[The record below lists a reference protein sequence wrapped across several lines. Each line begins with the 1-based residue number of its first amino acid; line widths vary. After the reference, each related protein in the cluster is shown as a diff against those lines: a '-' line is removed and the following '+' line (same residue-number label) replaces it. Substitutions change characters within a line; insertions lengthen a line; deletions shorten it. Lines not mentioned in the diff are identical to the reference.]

1 MAMFAKSC
9 VSAGVNSF
17 ETGSDLA
24 RQIRE
29 GFGPQPLSVI
39 LAYATVNHDQDALVR
54 GIRELAGPGVAIIG
68 CSGQGVM
75 ARGLVIEDGYVAG
88 AMGLGGESL
97 RGISRS
103 VEQINVD
110 SASKGTALGVAL
122 KAGSPEPL
130 KVVIVHYD
138 PLCGAEVDAFLRAL
152 HDEVGCLLIGG
163 AAAEYWGPMLDT
175 FQYIDG
181 TVLKAAAVAVGLSG
195 TFTAESEVSHGTQP
209 IGIEMTVTESQGN
222 SVMAFDGRP
231 ALDVWQE
238 LCRAAP
244 AEIAE
249 SGAIGIGLPT
259 NDSAAHRV
267 RCAFGVDPRT
277 SSVIFQAGL
286 APGTRV
292 LVHHRTVGSVLE
304 STAAM
309 GRRLAERTAGQRVRA
324 VLGFEC
330 GARTKPFLGN
340 EMTIKETLALQACL
354 GDDVEWLGPL
364 VWGEVFVLD
373 GCAGFANFAYP
384 VLVLAD

>member
-29 GFGPQPLSVI
+29 GFGQQPLSVI

-75 ARGLVIEDGYVAG
+75 ARGLVVEDGYVAG

-97 RGISRS
+97 RGTSRS

-110 SASKGTALGVAL
+110 SAAKGTALGVAL

-152 HDEVGCLLIGG
+152 HDEVACPLIGG
-163 AAAEYWGPMLDT
+163 AAAEYWGPMLET

-181 TVLKAAAVAVGLSG
+181 RVLTAGAVAVGLSG
-195 TFTAESEVSHGTQP
+195 TFTAEIEVSHGTQP

-222 SVMAFDGRP
+222 NVMAFDGRP

-238 LCRAAP
+238 LSSAAP

-259 NDSAAHRV
+259 NDPAAYRV
-267 RCAFGVDPRT
+267 RCAFGVDPKT

-292 LVHHRTVGSVLE
+292 LVHHRTVQSVLE

-309 GRRLAERTAGQRVRA
+309 GRRLAERTAGKRVRA
-324 VLGFEC
+324 LLGFEC

-340 EMTIKETLALQACL
+340 EITIKENLALQACL

-373 GCAGFANFAYP
+373 GRAGFANFAYP